1 MIAIVA
7 IATMNGF
14 ARMNAAAVGGIGG
27 LAAAADD
34 SADSFRGTA
43 MVMYVC
49 MCGCTADVD
58 MYLPFTPARHTTV
71 TDPYHRT
78 IAGKEALRDPR
89 YMTLDEP

>member
-7 IATMNGF
+7 IATMHGF

-43 MVMYVC
+43 MAPTMMICV
-49 MCGCTADVD
+49 DVPRMW
-58 MYLPFTPARHTTV
+58 MYLPCLHPPATQR
-71 TDPYHRT
+71 
-78 IAGKEALRDPR
+78 
-89 YMTLDEP
+89 